1 MTTDAHSAPSRRVA
15 IPATNPR
22 VYEALVA
29 LQAAAA
35 DGVDA
40 ELAELIKIRAS
51 QLNGCAYCLHMHVS
65 DAVALGVSDSKLH
78 MVAVWREA
86 PHFFTAQEMA
96 VLEFTEA
103 VTRLGDR
110 GVPDD
115 VYARAAEHFDTHT
128 MGQLLATVIM
138 INTWNRIAVTS
149 RYAAG
154 GDERRAR
161 AGRLNR
167 P

>member
-1 MTTDAHSAPSRRVA
+1 MTTETHPAPSRRVA

-22 VYEALVA
+22 VYDALVA

-40 ELAELIKIRAS
+40 ELGELIKIRAS

-65 DAVALGVSDSKLH
+65 DATALGMSDSKLH

-86 PHFFTAQEMA
+86 PNFFTVREQA

-115 VYARAAEHFDTHT
+115 VYARAAEHFDTRA

-138 INTWNRIAVTS
+138 INAWNRIAVTS
-149 RYAAG
+149 RYPAG
-154 GDERRAR
+154 ADERRA
-161 AGRLNR
+161 
-167 P
+167 